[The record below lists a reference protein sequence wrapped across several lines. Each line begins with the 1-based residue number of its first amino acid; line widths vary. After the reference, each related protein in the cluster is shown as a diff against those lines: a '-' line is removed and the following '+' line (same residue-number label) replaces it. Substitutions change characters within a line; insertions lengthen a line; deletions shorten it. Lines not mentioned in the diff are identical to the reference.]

1 MRRVYHADAGSLNAF
16 TISGLKR
23 SPPAE
28 RQARARRM
36 GAGIAGGLKIVAGG
50 AEAFPGV
57 DT

>member
-16 TISGLKR
+16 TISGRKR

-28 RQARARRM
+28 SQAKGGRR
-36 GAGIAGGLKIVAGG
+36 GQGLKIVAGG
-50 AEAFPGV
+50 AEAFSGV